1 MCSIKFT
8 VARHSWTTKTINTM
22 FRFEN
27 CLPASSEQHF
37 VSQTQDSAIECE
49 DSAIEC
55 DVFHPNDSNKC
66 LISQTQNSRIVFGEE
81 EKSYS
86 DNVLVRSHW
95 RRLPK
100 SKNKPSKRERVAKKT
115 PSRPKLKKTPSKQ
128 ASVAKMDIASHK
140 EIRRIRQMEDKELK
154 AKHSS
159 ERNVAS
165 VNEWK
170 SFWSTSNR
178 KNLNK

>member
-1 MCSIKFT
+1 
-8 VARHSWTTKTINTM
+8 M

-27 CLPASSEQHF
+27 FLPASSEQHF
-37 VSQTQDSAIECE
+37 VSQTQDSAIEC
-49 DSAIEC
+49 
-55 DVFHPNDSNKC
+55 DVFHPDDLNKC

-115 PSRPKLKKTPSKQ
+115 PSRPKLKKTPSKR

-170 SFWSTSNR
+170 SFWSTSSR
-178 KNLNK
+178 RNLDERNI